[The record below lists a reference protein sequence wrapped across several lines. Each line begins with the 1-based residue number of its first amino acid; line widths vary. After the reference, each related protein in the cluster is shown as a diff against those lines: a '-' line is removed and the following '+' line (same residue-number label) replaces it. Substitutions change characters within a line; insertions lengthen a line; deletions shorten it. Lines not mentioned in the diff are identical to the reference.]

1 MCDPQHECRDC
12 GTQFAGKNELGRHG
26 EAVSLGAEGVASDAC
41 QDKASKTPCTKY
53 AVAIPTHIDTTSQR
67 IEGLTPPSLPARAKS
82 WPQYP
87 RDYLRAEDP
96 LPWWLDPRRLGKVRC
111 SGCVPN
117 APWHLLQS
125 MDVSDATTQAVHST
139 ENDFVVMCIR
149 AILEEHFRDHLRCV
163 DHFAPP

>member
-26 EAVSLGAEGVASDAC
+26 EAVHGKPRSGRSGVGRLPGQGKQDALY
-41 QDKASKTPCTKY
+41 Q
-53 AVAIPTHIDTTSQR
+53 VPTHIDTTSQR
-67 IEGLTPPSLPARAKS
+67 IEGLTPPTLPARAQS

-87 RDYLRAEDP
+87 RDLRAEDP
-96 LPWWLDPRRLGKVRC
+96 LPWWLDPRRLGKVQC
-111 SGCVPN
+111 SGCVPD